1 MRQFDQLLT
10 RTLEFVASA
19 CILIIVFTIITL
31 VVLRYG
37 FNASITGANEFVTI
51 LFVYTTAIGSA
62 VELGRREHI
71 AISYL
76 SDKLNPTWQSRVAKI
91 ELLFVAILNA
101 VMVVYS
107 IQWIGITGDYIMP
120 STGLPRVAVQAS
132 VPIGCSLA
140 VLYCVMRI
148 FDGTSVR
155 STGFSR
161 NSTAKVD
168 SIPPKGGTTNTTAD
182 GEPT

>member
-1 MRQFDQLLT
+1 MRRFDQVLT
-10 RTLEFVASA
+10 RALEFVASL
-19 CILIIVFTIITL
+19 CVLIIVTTIITL

-76 SDKLNPTWQSRVAKI
+76 SDKLSPRSQRRVAAL
-91 ELLFVAILNA
+91 ELLLVAILNGA
-101 VMVVYS
+101 MVVYS
-107 IQWIGITGDYIMP
+107 VQWISITGDYIMP
-120 STGLPRVAVQAS
+120 STGFPRIAVLAS

-140 VLYCVMRI
+140 VAYCLLRI
-148 FDGTSVR
+148 FLPIEENAPS
-155 STGFSR
+155 
-161 NSTAKVD
+161 
-168 SIPPKGGTTNTTAD
+168 
-182 GEPT
+182 GEQS